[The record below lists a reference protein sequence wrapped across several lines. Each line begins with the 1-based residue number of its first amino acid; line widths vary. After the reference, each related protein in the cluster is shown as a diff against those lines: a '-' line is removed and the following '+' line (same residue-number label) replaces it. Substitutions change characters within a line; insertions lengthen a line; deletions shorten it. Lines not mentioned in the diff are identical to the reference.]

1 MTKYT
6 ANDTGQIWCRPWTIA
21 IALLVLLLQGCSG
34 YSVKTD
40 RDSGFA
46 IADYDSFRFVDPVT
60 AVTRSS
66 DLVNPLVVD
75 RVTDALAGELQALG
89 LKQSRAGEDSDGT
102 LLVDFV
108 LQSEERTRYRP
119 STLSLG
125 FGVRR
130 SGLLFGGNRDVL
142 PEDYTSGRFAVELRK
157 PTPGEA
163 DEPGPITAGEE
174 PTRTPSKVVWYG
186 VANHN
191 FLGMSADDSQD
202 QVREVVASLLSE
214 LKPEPKD

>member
-1 MTKYT
+1 MTIHT
-6 ANDTGQIWCRPWTIA
+6 ENHTGKTWYRPWTITLV
-21 IALLVLLLQGCSG
+21 LLVGLLQGCSG

-75 RVTDALAGELQALG
+75 RVTDALASELQALG
-89 LKQSRAGEDSDGT
+89 LQQSSGGDDSART

-157 PTPGEA
+157 PTPGQA
-163 DEPGPITAGEE
+163 DEPGPITAGGE
-174 PTRTPSKVVWYG
+174 PGRTPSKVVWYG

-214 LKPEPKD
+214 LKPDSKD